1 MDHTAFAL
9 PVGRGFLTCRR
20 ARRKTLCP
28 ASHGKH
34 HEGKWF
40 ARHESISRRDV
51 LRLLTVAP
59 ITLATL
65 TVDTGSVALAAAKK
79 GAKLDKLAAPIIMCR
94 RVMQPVGRY
103 IEEGAWDK
111 GRTNVNYCTR
121 VLAMRKNMRDAADLL
136 TGDAYYDALDIMGE
150 MVNNMSQL
158 DASLYTPLFIPAD
171 DGQVT
176 VEQGKYQTQARDFYK
191 DAIDGLD
198 QFLAII
204 PGEILEK
211 ARSIADATKYEIPIE
226 LE

>member
-1 MDHTAFAL
+1 MDHTGFVVPA
-9 PVGRGFLTCRR
+9 GRDILTHRKV
-20 ARRKTLCP
+20 RRKTLCLTND
-28 ASHGKH
+28 AKQ

-40 ARHESISRRDV
+40 ASHGSISRRDV
-51 LRLLTVAP
+51 VRLLMAAP
-59 ITLATL
+59 ITLAT
-65 TVDTGSVALAAAKK
+65 TTMSTGSVAIAAAKK
-79 GAKLDKLAAPIIMCR
+79 GAKLDKLTAPIIMCR
-94 RVMQPVGRY
+94 RVMEPVGRY

-191 DAIDGLD
+191 DALNGLD
-198 QFLAII
+198 QFLTLI
-204 PGEILEK
+204 PKDIMEK
-211 ARSIADATKYEIPIE
+211 ATFIANATKYEIPIE
-226 LE
+226 HE

>member
-1 MDHTAFAL
+1 MDHT
-9 PVGRGFLTCRR
+9 GFVVPAGCDIL
-20 ARRKTLCP
+20 AYRKTRRRTLCVTNDAKQP
-28 ASHGKH
+28 K
-34 HEGKWF
+34 GKWF
-40 ARHESISRRDV
+40 ASHGSMSRRDV
-51 LRLLTVAP
+51 VRLLMVAP
-59 ITLATL
+59 ITLAT
-65 TVDTGSVALAAAKK
+65 TTMGKGSVTIAAAKK
-79 GAKLDKLAAPIIMCR
+79 DGKLDKLTAPIIMCR
-94 RVMQPVGRY
+94 RVMEPVGRY

-191 DAIDGLD
+191 DAVDGLD
-198 QFLAII
+198 HFLTLI
-204 PGEILEK
+204 PEDIMDK
-211 ARSIADATKYEIPIE
+211 ATSIANATKYEIPIE
-226 LE
+226 HE